1 MDKNKPYYLGMYE
14 KAMPNSLSL
23 LEKLKFVKES
33 GFDHLEISIDESDDK
48 LKRLDW
54 TLEEINELKKA
65 IIDTGIPIRT
75 MCLSGH
81 RKYPLGSNDE
91 KIVER
96 SLEICDKA
104 IRLASYLG
112 IRIIQ
117 IAGYDVYYEK
127 GSLETKKR
135 FIENLNKFVL
145 MAAKEGIYLGF
156 ETMETPFMD
165 TVEKAME
172 YVKIINSPYLNV
184 FPDIGN
190 LKNASLI
197 YGNSVNCDIKKGSG
211 HLIACHLK
219 ETIPNHYREIP
230 FGTGHSEYLENLKVL
245 KEEGV
250 RLFTGEFWY
259 VGQDDWK
266 QVCFEANKFLRSKLD
281 QVYK

>member
-1 MDKNKPYYLGMYE
+1 MDKDKKYYLGMYE
-14 KAMPNSLSL
+14 KAMPNDLSL
-23 LEKLKFVKES
+23 LEKLRFVKEA
-33 GFDHLEISIDESDDK
+33 GFDHLEISIDESDEK

-54 TLEEINELKKA
+54 SLEEINNLKQA
-65 IIDTGIPIRT
+65 IIKEGVLIRT

-91 KIVER
+91 KIVEK
-96 SLEICDKA
+96 SLDICKKA

-117 IAGYDVYYEK
+117 VAGYDVYYEQ
-127 GSLETKKR
+127 GSLETKAR
-135 FIENLNKFVL
+135 FIENLKKFVL
-145 MAAKEGIYLGF
+145 IAAKEGIYLGF
-156 ETMETPFMD
+156 ETMETAFMD

-172 YVKIINSPYLNV
+172 YVNFINSPYLGV

-197 YGNSVNCDIKKGSG
+197 YGNSVNDDLKKGSG
-211 HLIACHLK
+211 HILACHLK

-230 FGTGHSEYLENLKVL
+230 FGKGHSEYLENLKVL

-266 QVCFEANKFLRSKLD
+266 QTCFDANKFLRDKLD
-281 QVYK
+281 KVYE